1 MGTHLFGCT
10 HQRTNSL
17 HLTMNSFVVFT
28 TLLAAAC
35 AAPQTVVNTVNEGP
49 QTGPLTPL
57 VGGLI
62 LTPKGF
68 RSIDLE
74 GFSEDLNED
83 GFVDPIVPAVPAP
96 ILAPAHIA
104 PVYNSVHAVSPY
116 FPQAPIAAPVFNSAA
131 PVFNGAA
138 PVFANDALLYN
149 GAAPFFNGA
158 APVFNTAAPVFNTA
172 APVFNPAALVF
183 NTAAPVF
190 NGAAPVFNSAAPV
203 FNSAAS
209 AFFNPAPVA
218 SPVFSAPTTVARTSV
233 APSPAVFRTISPLPV
248 PVRAAPSAVVY
259 DSRLHG

>member
-1 MGTHLFGCT
+1 MG
-10 HQRTNSL
+10 
-17 HLTMNSFVVFT
+17 
-28 TLLAAAC
+28 
-35 AAPQTVVNTVNEGP
+35 QTVVNTVNEGP

-62 LTPKGF
+62 QTPKGF

-83 GFVDPIVPAVPAP
+83 GFVDPVVPAVPAP
-96 ILAPAHIA
+96 IFAPAPIA
-104 PVYNSVHAVSPY
+104 PVYNSVPAVSPY

-131 PVFNGAA
+131 PVFNGAAPIFNGAAPVFNRAA

-158 APVFNTAAPVFNTA
+158 APVFNTAAPVFN
-172 APVFNPAALVF
+172 
-183 NTAAPVF
+183 
-190 NGAAPVFNSAAPV
+190 G
-203 FNSAAS
+203 AAS
-209 AFFNPAPVA
+209 AFFNPAHVA
-218 SPVFSAPTTVARTSV
+218 SPVFSAPTTVARTIV
-233 APSPAVFRTISPLPV
+233 APSPAVFRTISPLLA

>member
-1 MGTHLFGCT
+1 MGHLFGCT

-83 GFVDPIVPAVPAP
+83 GFVDPVVPAVPAP
-96 ILAPAHIA
+96 LFAPAPIA
-104 PVYNSVHAVSPY
+104 PVYNSVPAVSPY
-116 FPQAPIAAPVFNSAA
+116 FPQAPIAAPVFNGAAPVFNGAAPVFNSAA

-149 GAAPFFNGA
+149 GAAP
-158 APVFNTAAPVFNTA
+158 VFNT
-172 APVFNPAALVF
+172 
-183 NTAAPVF
+183 
-190 NGAAPVFNSAAPV
+190 AAPVFNSAAPV
-203 FNSAAS
+203 FNGAAS
-209 AFFNPAPVA
+209 AFSTAAPVFNGAAPVFFNPAPVA
-218 SPVFSAPTTVARTSV
+218 SPVFSAPTTVARTIV
-233 APSPAVFRTISPLPV
+233 APSPAVFRTISPLPAL

>member
-1 MGTHLFGCT
+1 MGTFVWLYSP
-10 HQRTNSL
+10 RTNSL

-49 QTGPLTPL
+49 QIGPLTPL

-62 LTPKGF
+62 QTPKGF
-68 RSIDLE
+68 RSIELE

-83 GFVDPIVPAVPAP
+83 GFVDPVVPAVPAP
-96 ILAPAHIA
+96 IFAPAPIA
-104 PVYNSVHAVSPY
+104 PVYNSVPAVSPY
-116 FPQAPIAAPVFNSAA
+116 FPQAPISA

-149 GAAPFFNGA
+149 GTAPFYNGA
-158 APVFNTAAPVFNTA
+158 APVFN
-172 APVFNPAALVF
+172 
-183 NTAAPVF
+183 
-190 NGAAPVFNSAAPV
+190 G
-203 FNSAAS
+203 AAS

-218 SPVFSAPTTVARTSV
+218 SPVFSAPTTVVRTSV
-233 APSPAVFRTISPLPV
+233 APSPAVFRTISPLPA

>member
-1 MGTHLFGCT
+1 MGTFVWLYSPK
-10 HQRTNSL
+10 TNSL

-62 LTPKGF
+62 QTPKGF

-83 GFVDPIVPAVPAP
+83 GFVDPVVPAVPAP
-96 ILAPAHIA
+96 IFAPAPIA
-104 PVYNSVHAVSPY
+104 PVYNSVPAVSPY
-116 FPQAPIAAPVFNSAA
+116 FPQAPIAAPVF
-131 PVFNGAA
+131 
-138 PVFANDALLYN
+138 ANDALLYN
-149 GAAPFFNGA
+149 SAAPFYNG
-158 APVFNTAAPVFNTA
+158 
-172 APVFNPAALVF
+172 
-183 NTAAPVF
+183 AAPVF
-190 NGAAPVFNSAAPV
+190 NGAAPVFNG
-203 FNSAAS
+203 AAS

-218 SPVFSAPTTVARTSV
+218 SPVFSAPTTVVRTSV
-233 APSPAVFRTISPLPV
+233 APSPAVFRTISPLPA

>member
-1 MGTHLFGCT
+1 MGHLFGCT

-17 HLTMNSFVVFT
+17 HLTMGSFVVFT

-96 ILAPAHIA
+96 ILAPAPIA
-104 PVYNSVHAVSPY
+104 PVYNSVPAISPY

-158 APVFNTAAPVFNTA
+158 APVFNS
-172 APVFNPAALVF
+172 
-183 NTAAPVF
+183 AAPVF
-190 NGAAPVFNSAAPV
+190 NG
-203 FNSAAS
+203 AAS

-218 SPVFSAPTTVARTSV
+218 SPVFSAPTTVARTIV
-233 APSPAVFRTISPLPV
+233 APSPAVFRTISPLPAH
-248 PVRAAPSAVVY
+248 VRAAPSAVVY

>member
-1 MGTHLFGCT
+1 MGHLFGCT

-62 LTPKGF
+62 QTPKGF

-83 GFVDPIVPAVPAP
+83 GFVDPVVPAVPAP
-96 ILAPAHIA
+96 IVAPAPIA
-104 PVYNSVHAVSPY
+104 PVYNNVPAVFPY
-116 FPQAPIAAPVFNSAA
+116 FPQAPIAAPI
-131 PVFNGAA
+131 AA

-149 GAAPFFNGA
+149 GAAPFY
-158 APVFNTAAPVFNTA
+158 
-172 APVFNPAALVF
+172 
-183 NTAAPVF
+183 
-190 NGAAPVFNSAAPV
+190 NGAAPVFNSVVPV
-203 FNSAAS
+203 FNNAPP
-209 AFFNPAPVA
+209 FFTLPLLPAQ
-218 SPVFSAPTTVARTSV
+218 FSVHPQ
-233 APSPAVFRTISPLPV
+233 L
-248 PVRAAPSAVVY
+248 
-259 DSRLHG
+259 L

>member
-1 MGTHLFGCT
+1 MG
-10 HQRTNSL
+10 L

-57 VGGLI
+57 VGGLVQ
-62 LTPKGF
+62 TPKGF

-74 GFSEDLNED
+74 GFSEDLDED
-83 GFVDPIVPAVPAP
+83 GFVDPVVPAVPAP
-96 ILAPAHIA
+96 IVAPAPIA
-104 PVYNSVHAVSPY
+104 PVYNSVPAVSPY
-116 FPQAPIAAPVFNSAA
+116 FPQAPIAAPVFNGAA

-149 GAAPFFNGA
+149 GAAPFYNG
-158 APVFNTAAPVFNTA
+158 
-172 APVFNPAALVF
+172 
-183 NTAAPVF
+183 AAPVF
-190 NGAAPVFNSAAPV
+190 NGAAPVFNSVAPV
-203 FNSAAS
+203 FNNAAPI
-209 AFFNPAPVA
+209 FNPAPVA
-218 SPVFSAPTTVARTSV
+218 SPVFSAPTTVVRTSV
-233 APSPAVFRTISPLPV
+233 APSPAVFRTISPLPA

>member
-1 MGTHLFGCT
+1 MGTFVWLYSPK
-10 HQRTNSL
+10 TNSL

-62 LTPKGF
+62 QTPKGF

-83 GFVDPIVPAVPAP
+83 GFVDPVVPAVPA
-96 ILAPAHIA
+96 
-104 PVYNSVHAVSPY
+104 VSHY
-116 FPQAPIAAPVFNSAA
+116 FPQAPIAAPVFNGAAPVFNGAA

-149 GAAPFFNGA
+149 GAAPFYNGA
-158 APVFNTAAPVFNTA
+158 APVSNN
-172 APVFNPAALVF
+172 
-183 NTAAPVF
+183 AAPVF
-190 NGAAPVFNSAAPV
+190 NG
-203 FNSAAS
+203 AAS

-218 SPVFSAPTTVARTSV
+218 SPVFSAPTTVVRTSV
-233 APSPAVFRTISPLPV
+233 APSPAVFRTISPLPA

>member
-1 MGTHLFGCT
+1 M
-10 HQRTNSL
+10 
-17 HLTMNSFVVFT
+17 
-28 TLLAAAC
+28 AAAC

-62 LTPKGF
+62 QTPKGF

-83 GFVDPIVPAVPAP
+83 GFVDPVVPAVPAP
-96 ILAPAHIA
+96 IFAPAPIA
-104 PVYNSVHAVSPY
+104 PVYNSVPAVSPY
-116 FPQAPIAAPVFNSAA
+116 FPQAPIAAPVFNGAAPVFNGAA

-149 GAAPFFNGA
+149 SAAPFYNGA
-158 APVFNTAAPVFNTA
+158 APVFNN
-172 APVFNPAALVF
+172 
-183 NTAAPVF
+183 
-190 NGAAPVFNSAAPV
+190 AAPVFNSAAPV
-203 FNSAAS
+203 FNGAAS

-218 SPVFSAPTTVARTSV
+218 SPVFSAPTTVVRTSV
-233 APSPAVFRTISPLPV
+233 APSPAVFRTISPLPA

>member
-1 MGTHLFGCT
+1 MGTFVWLYSP
-10 HQRTNSL
+10 RTNSL

-62 LTPKGF
+62 QTPKGF

-83 GFVDPIVPAVPAP
+83 GFVDPVVPAVPAP
-96 ILAPAHIA
+96 IVAPAPIA
-104 PVYNSVHAVSPY
+104 PVYNSVPAVSPY
-116 FPQAPIAAPVFNSAA
+116 FPQAPIAAPVAA
-131 PVFNGAA
+131 PIAA
-138 PVFANDALLYN
+138 PI
-149 GAAPFFNGA
+149 AAPFYNGA
-158 APVFNTAAPVFNTA
+158 APVFNSV
-172 APVFNPAALVF
+172 
-183 NTAAPVF
+183 APVF
-190 NGAAPVFNSAAPV
+190 NGAAPVFNNAAPI
-203 FNSAAS
+203 
-209 AFFNPAPVA
+209 FNPAPVA
-218 SPVFSAPTTVARTSV
+218 SPVFSAPTTVVRTSV
-233 APSPAVFRTISPLPV
+233 APSPAVFRTISPLPA

>member
-1 MGTHLFGCT
+1 MGTLFGCT

-96 ILAPAHIA
+96 ILAPAPIA
-104 PVYNSVHAVSPY
+104 PVYNSVPAVSPY
-116 FPQAPIAAPVFNSAA
+116 FPQAHIAAPVFNGAAPVFISAA

-149 GAAPFFNGA
+149 GAAPFYNG
-158 APVFNTAAPVFNTA
+158 
-172 APVFNPAALVF
+172 
-183 NTAAPVF
+183 AAPVF
-190 NGAAPVFNSAAPV
+190 NGAAPVFNGAAPV
-203 FNSAAS
+203 FNGAAS

-218 SPVFSAPTTVARTSV
+218 SPVFSAPTTVVRTSV
-233 APSPAVFRTISPLPV
+233 APSPAVFRTISPLPA

>member
-1 MGTHLFGCT
+1 MGTFVWLYSP
-10 HQRTNSL
+10 RTNSL

-49 QTGPLTPL
+49 QIGPLTPL

-62 LTPKGF
+62 QTPKGF

-83 GFVDPIVPAVPAP
+83 GFVDPVVPAVPAP
-96 ILAPAHIA
+96 IVAPAPIA
-104 PVYNSVHAVSPY
+104 PVYNSVPAVSPY
-116 FPQAPIAAPVFNSAA
+116 FPQAPIAAPIAA

-149 GAAPFFNGA
+149 GAAPFYNG
-158 APVFNTAAPVFNTA
+158 
-172 APVFNPAALVF
+172 
-183 NTAAPVF
+183 AAPVF
-190 NGAAPVFNSAAPV
+190 NGAAPI
-203 FNSAAS
+203 
-209 AFFNPAPVA
+209 FNPAPVA
-218 SPVFSAPTTVARTSV
+218 SPVFSAPTTVVRTSV
-233 APSPAVFRTISPLPV
+233 APSPAVFRTISPLPA

>member
-1 MGTHLFGCT
+1 MGTFVWLYSP
-10 HQRTNSL
+10 RTNSL

-62 LTPKGF
+62 QTPKGF

-83 GFVDPIVPAVPAP
+83 GFVDPVVPAVPAP
-96 ILAPAHIA
+96 IVAPAPIA
-104 PVYNSVHAVSPY
+104 PVYNSVPAVSPY
-116 FPQAPIAAPVFNSAA
+116 FPQAPIAAPIAA

-149 GAAPFFNGA
+149 GAAPFYNGA
-158 APVFNTAAPVFNTA
+158 APVFNNVAPI
-172 APVFNPAALVF
+172 
-183 NTAAPVF
+183 
-190 NGAAPVFNSAAPV
+190 
-203 FNSAAS
+203 
-209 AFFNPAPVA
+209 FNPAPVA
-218 SPVFSAPTTVARTSV
+218 SPVFSAPTTVVRTSV
-233 APSPAVFRTISPLPV
+233 APSPAVFKTISPLPA

>member
-1 MGTHLFGCT
+1 MGTFVWLYSPK
-10 HQRTNSL
+10 TNSL

-62 LTPKGF
+62 QTPKGF

-83 GFVDPIVPAVPAP
+83 GFVDPVVPAVPAP
-96 ILAPAHIA
+96 IFAPAPIA
-104 PVYNSVHAVSPY
+104 PVYNSVPAVSPY
-116 FPQAPIAAPVFNSAA
+116 FPQAPIAAPVFNGAAPVFNGAA

-149 GAAPFFNGA
+149 GAAPFYNGA
-158 APVFNTAAPVFNTA
+158 APVFNN
-172 APVFNPAALVF
+172 
-183 NTAAPVF
+183 AAPVF
-190 NGAAPVFNSAAPV
+190 NG
-203 FNSAAS
+203 AAS

-218 SPVFSAPTTVARTSV
+218 SPVFSAPTTVVRTSV
-233 APSPAVFRTISPLPV
+233 APSPAVFRTISPLPA

>member
-1 MGTHLFGCT
+1 MGHLFGCT

-28 TLLAAAC
+28 TLLAATC

-96 ILAPAHIA
+96 ILAPAPIA
-104 PVYNSVHAVSPY
+104 PVYNSVPAVSPY
-116 FPQAPIAAPVFNSAA
+116 FPQAPIAA

-172 APVFNPAALVF
+172 APVFN
-183 NTAAPVF
+183 TAAPIF
-190 NGAAPVFNSAAPV
+190 NGAAPVFNSA
-203 FNSAAS
+203 
-209 AFFNPAPVA
+209 APVA
-218 SPVFSAPTTVARTSV
+218 SPVFSAPTTVARTIV
-233 APSPAVFRTISPLPV
+233 APSPAVFRTISPLPAH
-248 PVRAAPSAVVY
+248 VRAAPSAVVY

>member
-1 MGTHLFGCT
+1 MGTFVWLYSP
-10 HQRTNSL
+10 RTNSL

-62 LTPKGF
+62 QTPKGF

-83 GFVDPIVPAVPAP
+83 GFVDPVVPAVPAP
-96 ILAPAHIA
+96 IVAPAPIA
-104 PVYNSVHAVSPY
+104 PVYNSVPAVSPY
-116 FPQAPIAAPVFNSAA
+116 FPQAPIAAPIAA

-149 GAAPFFNGA
+149 GAAPFYNG
-158 APVFNTAAPVFNTA
+158 
-172 APVFNPAALVF
+172 
-183 NTAAPVF
+183 AAPVF
-190 NGAAPVFNSAAPV
+190 NGAAPI
-203 FNSAAS
+203 
-209 AFFNPAPVA
+209 FNPAPVA
-218 SPVFSAPTTVARTSV
+218 SPVFSAPTTVVRTSV
-233 APSPAVFRTISPLPV
+233 APSPAVFRTISPLPA

>member
-1 MGTHLFGCT
+1 MGTFVWLYSP
-10 HQRTNSL
+10 RTNSL

-62 LTPKGF
+62 QTPKGF

-83 GFVDPIVPAVPAP
+83 GFVDPVVPAVPAP
-96 ILAPAHIA
+96 IVAPAPIA
-104 PVYNSVHAVSPY
+104 PVYNSVPAVSPC
-116 FPQAPIAAPVFNSAA
+116 FPQAPIAAPVAAPIAAPIAA

-149 GAAPFFNGA
+149 GAAPFYNGA
-158 APVFNTAAPVFNTA
+158 API
-172 APVFNPAALVF
+172 
-183 NTAAPVF
+183 
-190 NGAAPVFNSAAPV
+190 
-203 FNSAAS
+203 
-209 AFFNPAPVA
+209 FNPAPVA
-218 SPVFSAPTTVARTSV
+218 SPVFSAPTTVVRTSV
-233 APSPAVFRTISPLPV
+233 APSPAVFRTISPLPA